1 MMPRE
6 YEDERWHDIVD
17 EERNGENKMEWENN
31 WKSGSEE
38 SQDMRDK
45 TREEDVAE
53 KRRDSKNDRSTSR
66 DTCWEEE
73 L

>member
-17 EERNGENKMEWENN
+17 EERNGKNKVEWENN

-38 SQDMRDK
+38 SWDMRDK

-53 KRRDSKNDRSTSR
+53 KRRDSKNGRSTR
-66 DTCWEEE
+66 MDTCWEEE